1 MNINIFKRVS
11 LLLGFATVFS
21 FLGNAIAR
29 AETMGVQGAAL
40 DSQVEFTQAS
50 ESDFAVADLAP
61 EAFSVA
67 GVPDLVAEPETS
79 VVAEGVAD
87 PTLAEEFVANV
98 ELAPSEAVVDE
109 VATTPDAALELD
121 SQGEFV
127 ADVAPVHTSA
137 SALLAQPT
145 FDVAQA
151 TTTEVDVDAE
161 AIAPADAPQE
171 IAQIQPVVPGR
182 TTRTGPSYIGIGGN
196 IGIGTGDTALGEGS
210 FAVFSKIGLTNFISV
225 RPSVL
230 VSNNPTIL
238 LPVTIDFI
246 PGVTGVTEGVAAQ
259 VTGLQVSP
267 YAGVGAAISTGDN
280 SAVDFLA
287 TAGVDVPLSPQ
298 VTATASISASLFDNT
313 AVGILLGV
321 GYNFGPLFE

>member
-1 MNINIFKRVS
+1 MNVNIFKRVS
-11 LLLGFATVFS
+11 LLLGLTAVFT
-21 FLGNAIAR
+21 FLGNTTAR
-29 AETMGVQGAAL
+29 AEVMDAQGAAL
-40 DSQVEFTQAS
+40 ESHVELFQAS
-50 ESDFAVADLAP
+50 DSDFDVAELAP

-67 GVPDLVAEPETS
+67 GVPDFAEDTEPV
-79 VVAEGVAD
+79 VVAEGVAE
-87 PTLAEEFVANV
+87 PTPVEEFVATT
-98 ELAPSEAVVDE
+98 E
-109 VATTPDAALELD
+109 VAPAPEMAMVEPAP
-121 SQGEFV
+121 EVEYV
-127 ADVAPVHTSA
+127 ADAAPVHTSA
-137 SALLAQPT
+137 SALLDQPT
-145 FDVAQA
+145 FDVAQV
-151 TTTEVDVDAE
+151 TTPDVDAE
-161 AIAPADAPQE
+161 AIAPGEAPQE

-182 TTRTGPSYIGIGGN
+182 PTRTGPSYIGIGGN

-210 FAVFSKIGLTNFISV
+210 FAVFSKIGLTNFVSV

-267 YAGVGAAISTGDN
+267 YVGAGVAISTGDN

-287 TAGVDVPLSPQ
+287 TGGVDVPLSPQ
-298 VTATASISASLFDNT
+298 VTATASISASLFDN
-313 AVGILLGV
+313 AAIGILLGV